1 MSDSD
6 LRWVSDETAVDAI
19 FMILANRPATDQGA
33 IIAML
38 AARWLAGHMV
48 SGNRGATGKM
58 RKELL
63 ATLVKTVRG
72 LIEPEEAEMLANLRK
87 RSH

>member
-48 SGNRGATGKM
+48 SGNRVATGKM